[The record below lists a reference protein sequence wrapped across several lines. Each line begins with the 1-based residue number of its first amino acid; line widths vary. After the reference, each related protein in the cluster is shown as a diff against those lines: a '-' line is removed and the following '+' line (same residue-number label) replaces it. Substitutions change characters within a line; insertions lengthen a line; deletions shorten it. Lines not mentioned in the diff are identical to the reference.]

1 MTFKTRAEATEI
13 CGGLSAPSKMP
24 GYGYSIPAAEC
35 KTGAKLRQHAG
46 TICAKCYAHKGQYTL
61 ECVRKA
67 LQRRFKSLTD
77 PRWIDA
83 MVFLINGESHFRW
96 HDSGDI
102 QSIEHLVNIVDVCRR
117 TPDTLH
123 WLPTREYAIVKSY
136 IEVGNLVP
144 KNLVLRL
151 SATKL
156 SGKPP
161 IELAKKLNLTVSS
174 VSKEG
179 YNCKAPE
186 QKGKCGD
193 CRMCWDVKVFDVC
206 YKQH

>member
-1 MTFKTRAEATEI
+1 M
-13 CGGLSAPSKMP
+13 
-24 GYGYSIPAAEC
+24 
-35 KTGAKLRQHAG
+35 AKHEG
-46 TICAKCYAHKGQYTL
+46 TICSKCYARKGRYVFANVQN
-61 ECVRKA
+61 A
-67 LQRRFKSLTD
+67 LRRRFNSLSD
-77 PRWIDA
+77 PRWVEA
-83 MVFLINGESHFRW
+83 MSFLINGEQYFRW

-102 QSIEHLVNIVDVCRR
+102 QSIEHLKNIAEVCVR

-136 IEVGNLVP
+136 IEKGNLVP

-161 IELAKKLNLTVSS
+161 IELAKQLKLVVSS
-174 VSKEG
+174 VAKEG

-193 CRMCWDVKVFDVC
+193 CRMCWDKKVFDVC

>member
-1 MTFKTRAEATEI
+1 MSFKNRAEALAI
-13 CGGLSAPSKMP
+13 VGGFSAPSKMP
-24 GYGYSIPAAEC
+24 CHGYSIPASEC
-35 KTGAKLRQHAG
+35 KAGSEMAKHEG
-46 TICAKCYAHKGQYTL
+46 TICSKCYARKGRYVFANVQN
-61 ECVRKA
+61 A
-67 LQRRFKSLTD
+67 LRRRFNSLSD
-77 PRWIDA
+77 PRWVEA
-83 MVFLINGESHFRW
+83 MSFLINGESHFRW

-136 IEVGNLVP
+136 IESGNLVP

-193 CRMCWDVKVFDVC
+193 CRMCWDKKVFDVC